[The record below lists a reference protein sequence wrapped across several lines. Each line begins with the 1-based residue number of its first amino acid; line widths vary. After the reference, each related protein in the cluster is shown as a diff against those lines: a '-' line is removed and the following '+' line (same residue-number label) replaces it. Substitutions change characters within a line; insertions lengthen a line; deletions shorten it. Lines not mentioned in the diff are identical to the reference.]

1 MDKLSDDQ
9 RRVLKAVA
17 LFVPC
22 YGILAPLFAVL
33 FGKPFA
39 WENLFTSLLSAIVVV
54 LLSLPFIFWGMKVPT
69 KNDDAPKQDN
79 KE

>member
-9 RRVLKAVA
+9 KRVLKAVGIF
-17 LFVPC
+17 LPC
-22 YGILAPLFAVL
+22 YGILAPLLAVL

-39 WENLFTSLLSAIVVV
+39 WENIFTSLLSAVIVG

-69 KNDDAPKQDN
+69 KNDDAPKEDN
-79 KE
+79 K